1 VRRQGAGGHLG
12 SWLPSSHLAPLY
24 ARLVLRYDVEPPR
37 ATITIDDP
45 DRRNPLSNADIA
57 EMAGLVRQA
66 AADDTVR
73 AIVITGAGD
82 KAFSAGGDLSGGFV
96 DSPIVGHEER
106 GALTALLTALRTC
119 GKPTIARVN
128 GHALA
133 GGFGLAAACD
143 IVIATD
149 DATFGTPEI
158 KVGLWP
164 MMITAVLQRV
174 MPHKAA
180 LELMIT
186 GRRITAE
193 EAQRLGVVSRVVGRA
208 DLDGA
213 VDLVVS
219 GIAAMS
225 PLVMRLGRDA
235 YYAVEDLDFAAAL
248 DALHL
253 GLTAVASTE
262 DAAEGVAAFLERR
275 HPHWKGR

>member
-1 VRRQGAGGHLG
+1 M
-12 SWLPSSHLAPLY
+12 
-24 ARLVLRYDVEPPR
+24 LRYEVDAPR

-45 DRRNPLSNADIA
+45 ERRNPLSNAA
-57 EMAGLVRQA
+57 MSEMAGLVRRA
-66 AADDTVR
+66 AEDESVR
-73 AIVITGAGD
+73 AIVITGQGD
-82 KAFSAGGDLSGGFV
+82 QAFSAGGDLSGGFV
-96 DSPIVGHEER
+96 DSPIADHDAR
-106 GALTALLTALRTC
+106 RALIDLLMALRWC

-143 IVIATD
+143 LVVAVD

-174 MPHKAA
+174 MPSKAA

-186 GRRITAE
+186 GRRIGAD
-193 EAQRLGVVSRVVGRA
+193 EAQRLGVVSRVVSRD

-213 VDLVVS
+213 VDLLVS
-219 GIAAMS
+219 GIAATS
-225 PLVMRLGRDA
+225 PVVMRIGRDA
-235 YYAVEDLDFAAAL
+235 FYSVQDLDFAAAL
-248 DALHL
+248 DQLHI
-253 GLTAVASTE
+253 GLTAVSSTE

-275 HPHWKGR
+275 HPQWKGR